1 MSRQLRPYIVGGLLG
16 AASVGVLCFL
26 TSYLTARHVEQVVS
40 DKIQN
45 RQILEALGTQ
55 AYRSLGH
62 GNDEYQLS
70 KLKALAEQGLP
81 LSSTLLA
88 WVYETKS
95 QFEQRDALLL
105 ESMDAM
111 ADPDLLGFLTVLAPS
126 FDESA
131 QGATVNLTD
140 KGKGS
145 SLTALSHS
153 TQTHLQGRDLER
165 LRACYKALNDTY
177 GQDNGKFQNRYAYFA
192 DKKSCR
198 IKQGRQDAH
207 SDRA

>member
-1 MSRQLRPYIVGGLLG
+1 MPRQLRPYIVGGLLG

-40 DKIQN
+40 EKIQH
-45 RQILEALGTQ
+45 RQILEAMGTQ
-55 AYRSLGH
+55 AYRSLGK

-70 KLKALAEQGLP
+70 KLKALAENGLP

-88 WVYETKS
+88 WVYETEGK
-95 QFEQRDALLL
+95 FEQRDALLL
-105 ESMDAM
+105 ESMDNM
-111 ADPDLLGFLTVLAPS
+111 ADPDLLGFLTVLAPT
-126 FDESA
+126 FDENA
-131 QGATVNLTD
+131 WGAL
-140 KGKGS
+140 S
-145 SLTALSHS
+145 SLTPKGKASSLSTLSHS
-153 TQTHLQGRDLER
+153 TQTHLQGQDLER

-198 IKQGRQDAH
+198 IKKGRQDAH